1 MFRRFV
7 STIFLLVVA
16 LAVWSQQVSHY
27 EYWIDDDYAS
37 RTSESSSQEEVFALI
52 DVGSMPVGV
61 HFLNFRATNSE
72 GETCSPYRY
81 LFYVPDFPDTE
92 ATLATC
98 EYWLDDDYDARQVAE
113 GATDNTFSLDVSA
126 LSTGVHFFNCRVRNT
141 AGEYSAFH
149 RYLFYVP
156 DFPDTEATLATCEYW
171 LDDDYETRTVLA
183 GSNTE
188 QSVAL
193 DVSAMSS
200 GIHFFNFRAFLS
212 DGSVGT
218 LTRLLF
224 YVSDDL
230 ASALHT
236 DVVGYQYAF
245 NSLSRYV
252 EVTKGESFGLNT
264 AIPIP
269 DAREYAQIDQNTCK
283 FTFGTDSVR
292 MTRRLD
298 VCFTLRFVN
307 EVGGWSTPETCSFVE
322 EDSIAKPLTV
332 MPLQKSVF
340 LDKVSGGDYQA
351 VRFTLPAS
359 GKYYFRA
366 TQLCDMD
373 IYNASGKLITT
384 IKGNSLRDTYAAQL
398 VKGDYYGIIYN
409 TVTDAG
415 NSDSQVSLRVMT
427 TNNVVPTPEISFAD
441 GQVSITCAQEDALIY
456 YTTDDTNPTDKSTR
470 YVKPFALDHNAVV
483 RAIALAESYTESNVA
498 RYVVDSYKVSL
509 PVIEFANLRL
519 YMSCETEG
527 AAIYYTTD
535 GSDPLEKG
543 VRYEAPLSVAESCT
557 VKAVARREGYNPSE
571 VVVYELDITNVK
583 CIAPELLLSGN
594 LLTMTTLTEGASIYY
609 TTDGTTPHAGSKKY
623 LSPIMLDR
631 NAVYKAIAMKS
642 GELPSDVSEVTVDW
656 FQAEMPRWE
665 FADGILTLTC
675 STPGAVIYYTIGG
688 EEPTAASTRYT
699 GPVTLSDNRTVK
711 AFAVAEGFNDSEVVT
726 FRPNSFTCETPVMAF
741 DGHTV
746 TLSSATPEAK
756 IYYTLNGTDPTD
768 QSTPYGTTFNPGGLC
783 TVKAVA
789 IREDMNSSHVMTC
802 TLPCYYDGGEVY
814 VAVADSMEKA
824 FAWCGLPRKSAL
836 TVHGTLGSKDFATL
850 RKMAALEHLDLSSV
864 TLSRLDDQALA
875 SMSLI
880 SVSMPSTPFTCGS
893 KVLGGCTRLA
903 AIEWNSTTKVP
914 EDILGGM
921 QLPNLLL
928 YVKNVSVASASFKNV
943 VVGTQAEEIVLSDTE
958 GSNFYCL
965 REFTARSIRYTHTY
979 GQKTVI
985 GQCTGWESIAL
996 PFAPTSIT
1004 HAVNGSMSPFAAQS
1018 KEDKPFWLCELT
1030 HMGFESA
1037 DRIEA
1042 NKPYLIAMPN
1052 NDKYSDEYIL
1062 AGEVTFSGKDVKVLA
1077 SSDLTTDA
1085 KDGNIFTPNFVYRD
1099 KATCMTLNVGEEYD
1113 GHLPGSLFASN
1124 YRQAKPFEAYVTT
1137 TGMMSRKQVWF
1148 IEDQTTGLE
1157 EWNIPS
1163 SAEITLAWAQ
1173 GKVIAKGTRKGDL
1186 MTVHDLNGRLL
1197 NSVTATGCRAALECH
1212 GLTHGTVIVRV
1223 TRNGKLIKNMK
1234 YNRLKRKL

>member
-1 MFRRFV
+1 MFRRLI

-16 LAVWSQQVSHY
+16 LAISAQQISHY
-27 EYWIDDDYAS
+27 VYWIDDDYAN
-37 RTSESSSQEEVFALI
+37 RTVGSGPQEEIVARI
-52 DVGSMPVGV
+52 DVGSISAGV
-61 HFLNFRATNSE
+61 HFFNFQATNSE
-72 GETCSPYRY
+72 GETSSPCRY
-81 LFYVPDFPDTE
+81 LFYVPDETRTY
-92 ATLATC
+92 ATLDTY
-98 EYWLDDDYDARQVAE
+98 EYWLDDDYAGKQTGEAAAE
-113 GATDNTFSLDVSA
+113 NVFSLDVSA
-126 LSTGVHFFNCRVRNT
+126 LPAGVHFLNVRTRNM
-141 AGEYSAFH
+141 AGEYSTPQRF
-149 RYLFYVP
+149 LFYIP
-156 DFPDTEATLATCEYW
+156 DEMGDAQQ
-171 LDDDYETRTVLA
+171 
-183 GSNTE
+183 GN
-188 QSVAL
+188 
-193 DVSAMSS
+193 
-200 GIHFFNFRAFLS
+200 I
-212 DGSVGT
+212 
-218 LTRLLF
+218 
-224 YVSDDL
+224 
-230 ASALHT
+230 
-236 DVVGYQYAF
+236 VGYQYAF
-245 NSLSRYV
+245 NRYTRYV
-252 EVTKGESFGLNT
+252 EVEMGETFELNT
-264 AIPIP
+264 TIPVP
-269 DAREYAQIDQNTCK
+269 DIKDYAEIDESCQ
-283 FTFGTDSVR
+283 FTFGTDSVVMKR
-292 MTRRLD
+292 NTNANFL
-298 VCFTLRFVN
+298 LRFVN
-307 EVGGWSTPETCSFVE
+307 ESGAWSIPESITFNE
-322 EDSIAKPLTV
+322 KDTIAKELV
-332 MPLQKSVF
+332 EMQLQKSVF
-340 LDKVSGGDYQA
+340 LDKVSVGDYQA
-351 VRFTLPAS
+351 VRFTLPS
-359 GKYYFRA
+359 NGKYYFRA
-366 TQLCDMD
+366 TQCCDMD
-373 IYNASGKLITT
+373 IYNASGTRVTT
-384 IKGNSLRDTYAAQL
+384 IKGNLLKNTYSTQL
-398 VKGDYYGIIYN
+398 TKGDYYGILYN
-409 TVTDAG
+409 TMTDAE
-415 NSDSQVSLRVMT
+415 NSDTEFTLRVMT
-427 TNNVVPTPEISFAD
+427 TDNAVPTPEISFAD
-441 GQVSITCAQEDALIY
+441 GQVTITCAQEDATIY
-456 YTTDDTNPTDKSTR
+456 YTTDDSHPTTESTR

-483 RAIALAESYTESNVA
+483 KAIGVAESYTESNVA
-498 RYVVDSYKVSL
+498 RYVVDSYKVAN
-509 PVIEFANLRL
+509 PTIEFTNLRL

-583 CIAPELLLSGN
+583 CIAPELTLAGN

-699 GPVTLSDNRTVK
+699 GPVTLSDNRIVK

-746 TLSSATPEAK
+746 TLTSATPEAK

-789 IREDMNSSHVMTC
+789 MREDMNSSHVMTC

-824 FAWCGLPRKSAL
+824 FAWCGLPRKSSL

-921 QLPNLLL
+921 ELPNLLL

-1137 TGMMSRKQVWF
+1137 AGMMSRKQVWF

-1163 SAEITLAWAQ
+1163 SAEITLTWVQ

-1186 MTVHDLNGRLL
+1186 VTVHDLNGRLL

-1212 GLTHGTVIVRV
+1212 GLTLGTVIVRV

-1234 YNRLKRKL
+1234 FMAGN